1 MENTKLKGNRG
12 FKIKNEI
19 SVVCAGDCNFIKP
32 IQVMIKSIEVNTSA
46 PVNVY
51 ILQKGWNMEEKKETI
66 RKFSEEKIK
75 IHFIQMNRDI
85 PEEQLKVSATIS
97 IEAYYRLF
105 LDKLLPETLEQVI
118 YLDGDLIVEGDIKEL
133 WGIPMD
139 GKALMAATEM
149 FHEAYYV
156 SSPLALRTW
165 KKMGIPEKQKYF
177 NSGVLKVNLKKWRQE
192 KIGEKIIQYLTENKE
207 DVLWHDQDGLNA
219 VLWNDRK
226 ELPAEWN
233 VMTALFYETDYSR
246 INITEKEAK
255 MWMEH
260 PKILHYANSKEK
272 PWKETC
278 RHPRKDR
285 YFIYEIML

>member
-1 MENTKLKGNRG
+1 MEGNFMENTK

-51 ILQKGWNMEEKKETI
+51 ILQKGWSMEEKKETI

-75 IHFIQMNRDI
+75 IHFIQMDQEI
-85 PEEQLKVSATIS
+85 PAEQLKISATIP

-105 LDKLLPETLEQVI
+105 LDKLLPEAMEQVI
-118 YLDGDLIVEGDIKEL
+118 YLDGDILVEGDIKEL
-133 WGIPMD
+133 WEIPMD

-156 SSPLALRTW
+156 SSPLALRIW
-165 KKMGIPEKQKYF
+165 KKMRIPEKQKYF

-192 KIGEKIIQYLTENKE
+192 KSGEKIIQYLTENKE

-246 INITEKEAK
+246 IDITEKEAK

-260 PKILHYANSKEK
+260 PKILHYTNSKEK

>member
-1 MENTKLKGNRG
+1 MENTK

-75 IHFIQMNRDI
+75 IHFIQMDQEI
-85 PEEQLKVSATIS
+85 PAEQLKISATIP

-105 LDKLLPETLEQVI
+105 LDKLLPEAMEQVI
-118 YLDGDLIVEGDIKEL
+118 YLDGDILVEGDIKEL
-133 WGIPMD
+133 WEIPMD

-165 KKMGIPEKQKYF
+165 KKMRIPEKQKYF

-233 VMTALFYETDYSR
+233 VMTALFYETDYRR
-246 INITEKEAK
+246 IDITEKEAK

-260 PKILHYANSKEK
+260 PKILHYTNSKEK

-278 RHPRKDR
+278 RHPRKGR

>member
-1 MENTKLKGNRG
+1 MKGNFMENTK

-51 ILQKGWNMEEKKETI
+51 ILQKGWSMEEKKETI

-75 IHFIQMNRDI
+75 IHFIQMDQEI
-85 PEEQLKVSATIS
+85 PAEQLKISATIP

-105 LDKLLPETLEQVI
+105 LDKLLPEAMEQVI
-118 YLDGDLIVEGDIKEL
+118 YLDGDILVEGDIKEL
-133 WGIPMD
+133 WEISMD

-165 KKMGIPEKQKYF
+165 KKMRIPEKQKYF

-192 KIGEKIIQYLTENKE
+192 KSGEKIIQYLTENKE

-246 INITEKEAK
+246 IDITEKEAK

-260 PKILHYANSKEK
+260 PKILHYTNSKEK

-278 RHPRKDR
+278 RRPRKDR

>member
-1 MENTKLKGNRG
+1 
-12 FKIKNEI
+12 
-19 SVVCAGDCNFIKP
+19 
-32 IQVMIKSIEVNTSA
+32 MIKSIEVNTSE

-51 ILQKGWNMEEKKETI
+51 ILQKGC
-66 RKFSEEKIK
+66 
-75 IHFIQMNRDI
+75 
-85 PEEQLKVSATIS
+85 
-97 IEAYYRLF
+97 
-105 LDKLLPETLEQVI
+105 KLLPETLEQVI
-118 YLDGDLIVEGDIKEL
+118 YLDGDLLVEGNIREL
-133 WGIPMD
+133 WEIPMD

-156 SSPLALRTW
+156 SSTLALRTW
-165 KKMGIPEKQKYF
+165 KKMGIPAKQKYF

-219 VLWNDRK
+219 ILWNDWK
-226 ELPAEWN
+226 ELPVKRN

-260 PKILHYANSKEK
+260 PKILHYTNRKEK

-285 YFIYEIML
+285 YFIYESML

>member
-1 MENTKLKGNRG
+1 MENTK

-51 ILQKGWNMEEKKETI
+51 ILQKGWSMEEKKETI

-75 IHFIQMNRDI
+75 IHFIQMDQEI
-85 PEEQLKVSATIS
+85 PAEQLKISATIP

-105 LDKLLPETLEQVI
+105 LDKLLPEAMEQVI
-118 YLDGDLIVEGDIKEL
+118 YLDGDILVEGDIKEL
-133 WGIPMD
+133 WEISMD

-165 KKMGIPEKQKYF
+165 KKMRIPEKQKYF

-192 KIGEKIIQYLTENKE
+192 KSGEKIIQYLTENKE

-246 INITEKEAK
+246 IDITEKEAK

-260 PKILHYANSKEK
+260 PKILHYTNSKEK

>member
-1 MENTKLKGNRG
+1 MENTK

-51 ILQKGWNMEEKKETI
+51 ILQKGWSMEEKKETI

-75 IHFIQMNRDI
+75 IHFIQMDQEI
-85 PEEQLKVSATIS
+85 PAEQLKISATIP

-105 LDKLLPETLEQVI
+105 LDKLLPEAMEQVI
-118 YLDGDLIVEGDIKEL
+118 YLDGDILVEGDIKEL
-133 WGIPMD
+133 WEIPMD

-156 SSPLALRTW
+156 SSPLALRIW
-165 KKMGIPEKQKYF
+165 KKMRIPEKQKYF

-192 KIGEKIIQYLTENKE
+192 KSGEKIIQYLTENKE

-246 INITEKEAK
+246 IDITEKEAK

-260 PKILHYANSKEK
+260 PKILHYTNSKEK

>member
-1 MENTKLKGNRG
+1 M
-12 FKIKNEI
+12 KNEI
-19 SVVCAGDCNFIKP
+19 SVVCAGDCNFIRP

-51 ILQKGWNMEEKKETI
+51 ILQKGWNMEVKKETI

-75 IHFIQMNRDI
+75 IHFIQMDKEI
-85 PEEQLKVSATIS
+85 PAEQLKVSATIP

-118 YLDGDLIVEGDIKEL
+118 YLDGDLLVEGDIREL
-133 WGIPMD
+133 WEIPMD
-139 GKALMAATEM
+139 GKALIAATEM

-165 KKMGIPEKQKYF
+165 KKMGIPAKQKYF
-177 NSGVLKVNLKKWRQE
+177 NSGVLKVNLKKWRRE

-226 ELPAEWN
+226 ELPAKWN
-233 VMTALFYETDYSR
+233 VMTALFYETDYGR

-260 PKILHYANSKEK
+260 PQILHYTNSKEK

-278 RHPRKDR
+278 RHPRKSR
-285 YFIYEIML
+285 YFVYESML

>member
-1 MENTKLKGNRG
+1 MKSK
-12 FKIKNEI
+12 I
-19 SVVCAGDCNFIKP
+19 SVVCAGDCNFIRP
-32 IQVMIKSIEVNTSA
+32 IQVMIKSIEVNTSE

-51 ILQKGWNMEEKKETI
+51 ILQKGWSTREKQETI
-66 RKFSEEKIK
+66 GMFSEKKIK
-75 IHFIQMNRDI
+75 IHFIQMNREI
-85 PEEQLKVSATIS
+85 PAEQLKVSVTIP

-118 YLDGDLIVEGDIKEL
+118 YLDGDLLVEGDIKEL
-133 WGIPMD
+133 WEISME
-139 GKALMAATEM
+139 GKALMAVPEM

-156 SSPLALRTW
+156 SDPLALRTW
-165 KKMGIPEKQKYF
+165 KKLGIPALQKYF
-177 NSGVLKVNLKKWRQE
+177 NSGVLKVNLRKWRQE
-192 KIGEKIIQYLTENKE
+192 DLGEKIMQYLTENKE
-207 DVLWHDQDGLNA
+207 EVLWHDQDGLNA
-219 VLWNDRK
+219 VLWNDWK

-246 INITEKEAK
+246 INTTEKEAR

-260 PKILHYANSKEK
+260 PKILHYTNSKEK

-285 YFIYEIML
+285 YFVYENLL